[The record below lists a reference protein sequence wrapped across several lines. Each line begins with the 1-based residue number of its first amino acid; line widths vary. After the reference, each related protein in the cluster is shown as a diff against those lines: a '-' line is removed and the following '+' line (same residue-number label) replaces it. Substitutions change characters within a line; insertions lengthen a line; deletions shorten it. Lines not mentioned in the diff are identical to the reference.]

1 MAQYSESEGSQSK
14 SEGKKRT
21 KFPEPRA
28 WALNWET
35 MHRDQAAGRSN
46 GRFNLP
52 ESKRGN
58 GRWEKFPH
66 PRGWALQWD
75 GHSID
80 AQQATQDGVPWT
92 PEGEHNEG
100 EF

>member
-1 MAQYSESEGSQSK
+1 MKAQNDELRGK
-14 SEGKKRT
+14 SERSRRS
-21 KFPEPRA
+21 KFPEPKA

-35 MHRDQAAGRSN
+35 LHRDQAAGRSN
-46 GRFNLP
+46 GRFNQQ

-58 GRWEKFPH
+58 GRWDKFPQ

-80 AQQATQDGVPWT
+80 AQQTTQNGEPWT
-92 PEGEHNEG
+92 PEGEEAEG
-100 EF
+100 ES